1 MQPSSA
7 TPGWNYNQVNFERR
21 SVGYTSGQNNSPPPQ
36 EKTLAL
42 VLRQKIQVKVARKFG
57 GHRLVTCPK
66 VAATT
71 TAENWQWA
79 VVGPHMGVK

>member
-21 SVGYTSGQNNSPPPQ
+21 SVGYTSGQN
-36 EKTLAL
+36 KTKSFALAPRHL
-42 VLRQKIQVKVARKFG
+42 IQVKGARSSGVRRFA
-57 GHRLVTCPK
+57 TCPK

-71 TAENWQWA
+71 TAENWQRA